1 MTTTTYRFTLFVAGQ
16 SPRSTR
22 AVENLKALGERN
34 LEAEFE
40 LEVVDVTEDAAR
52 AEEWQI
58 MATPTVIKHAPDPVR
73 RVTGDLS
80 DPDAVALALGLPRGA
95 HR

>member
-1 MTTTTYRFTLFVAGQ
+1 MAGVKTVTTYRFTLFIAGD

-22 AVENLKALGERN
+22 AVENLKALGARN
-34 LEAEFE
+34 LDGLYE

-52 AEEWQI
+52 AEEQEI
-58 MATPTVIKHAPDPVR
+58 MATPTVIKLTPEPVR

-80 DPDAVALALGLPRGA
+80 DPDAVALALGLPR
-95 HR
+95 